1 VSHTNTHTHA
11 TLSPHSPNTLSPHAH
26 ARNNK
31 ELFDRIVQR
40 GAFTEGDAAV
50 VTRGV
55 LSALAHLHAHGVMH
69 RDVKPEN
76 LLLAN
81 SFGWEVRLSDFGLVR
96 VLGAGPKGRTGKGRS
111 TVIPGHLT
119 ASGASSNAST
129 TSDPAQEEEEAVA
142 NAVAVASP
150 PAGAL
155 APLVLAG
162 AAAGDASTNRRALK
176 PQTSSSSSVSVTSS
190 NGGDLSPLTDAD
202 DYASSSS
209 TANSSPRLSY
219 AHLGSDDTDS
229 GMTGGDGDNAAAAAA
244 TAAVASAAAGS
255 ASGGGGGG
263 GGCGGEMRDEGGKGG
278 DDDSDSE
285 SEDSGD
291 SEDSEEAPPP
301 PPTPPPDDENPLRLD
316 SLDSDDD
323 DDDGGSG
330 GGAVE
335 MGGMTLCGS
344 SYYIAP
350 EIMTVPYT
358 GYTPAV
364 DLWSAG
370 VVLYIML
377 VGSPPF
383 ERPPTG
389 DPDWVLP
396 FPDEW

>member
-1 VSHTNTHTHA
+1 MM
-11 TLSPHSPNTLSPHAH
+11 SPMVEVAQTPAASRLLAAYDVGPVIGRGGFSVVRAARDRRTGQDMAIKIIPKAAHAH
-26 ARNNK
+26 KPAELRRLRNEIRVLAGMRHPNIMPLICVYETPADLLLVMERAQGG

-209 TANSSPRLSY
+209 TANSSPRLSH

-263 GGCGGEMRDEGGKGG
+263 GCGGG
-278 DDDSDSE
+278 
-285 SEDSGD
+285 
-291 SEDSEEAPPP
+291 
-301 PPTPPPDDENPLRLD
+301 
-316 SLDSDDD
+316 
-323 DDDGGSG
+323 
-330 GGAVE
+330 
-335 MGGMTLCGS
+335 
-344 SYYIAP
+344 
-350 EIMTVPYT
+350 
-358 GYTPAV
+358 
-364 DLWSAG
+364 
-370 VVLYIML
+370 
-377 VGSPPF
+377 
-383 ERPPTG
+383 
-389 DPDWVLP
+389 
-396 FPDEW
+396 